1 MVVGTTGSREAR
13 KRLFLKSKREKID
26 MEKKIGKTR
35 RGRKGI
41 LSLFTFLQSLIMSLE
56 NKIIK

>member
-26 MEKKIGKTR
+26 MEKKIGKP
-35 RGRKGI
+35 RGGGEEI
-41 LSLFTFLQSLIMSLE
+41 LGLFTFLQSLIMSLE